1 MIEVLLII
9 VATVILSIKGFNDR
23 LFFEKYKFNIRN
35 IQNKEYIRMFSS
47 GFLHVDYTHLF
58 FNMFTL
64 YMFSNILLEVF
75 GILYFVIYFMSMF
88 TGSLFTLYLHRNE
101 PRYSAVGASGAV
113 TGVVYTAIILYP
125 QMSLYLF
132 LIPIPIPAY
141 MFGIGYLLF
150 SLYGMTKLNDG
161 IGHTAHFGG
170 AFGGIL
176 SMFLFGMSYVVTNY
190 QMVILLLLPFLLLIV
205 NRVRNKNI

>member
-64 YMFSNILLEVF
+64 YMFSNILLDVF
-75 GILYFVIYFMSMF
+75 GVLYFVIYFLSMF
-88 TGSLFTLYLHRNE
+88 MGSLFTLYLHRNE

-113 TGVVYTAIILYP
+113 TGIVYAAIILHP

-132 LIPIPIPAY
+132 FIPIPIPAY
-141 MFGIGYLLF
+141 IFGIGYLLF
-150 SLYGMTKLNDG
+150 SLYGMAKLNDG

>member
-9 VATVILSIKGFNDR
+9 IVTVILSIKGFNDR

-64 YMFSNILLEVF
+64 YMFSNILLDVF
-75 GILYFVIYFMSMF
+75 GVLYFVIYFLSMF
-88 TGSLFTLYLHRNE
+88 MGSLFTLYLHRNE

-113 TGVVYTAIILYP
+113 TGIVYAAIILHP

-132 LIPIPIPAY
+132 FIPIPIPAY
-141 MFGIGYLLF
+141 IFGIGYLLF
-150 SLYGMTKLNDG
+150 SLYGMAKLNDG